1 MQQQAHD
8 TRKVAIICSKGG
20 LDEAYPALILGNA
33 ARMSGIECFI
43 FFTFYGLDVIT
54 DKKVD
59 SLHVNMVGNPSSPM
73 PTMLA
78 GLPGMENIAAKMM
91 KARMD
96 KLDLPSPREM
106 LHMLHESGAQL
117 YACQL
122 AMEMMEIKN
131 EDLLDFIDGVITA
144 GDFYSLSEGGQII
157 FT

>member
-1 MQQQAHD
+1 
-8 TRKVAIICSKGG
+8 
-20 LDEAYPALILGNA
+20 
-33 ARMSGIECFI
+33 MSGIECFI

-78 GLPGMENIAAKMM
+78 GLPGMENIAARMM
-91 KARMD
+91 KAKMD
-96 KLDLPSPREM
+96 KLNLPAPREM
-106 LHMLHESGAQL
+106 LQMLHESGAQL

-131 EDLLDFIDGVITA
+131 EDLLDFVDGVITA